1 MRPNIHYIF
10 DFLKSMKHTLLIAI
24 FLCCVQNRCR
34 AEEQIADPSD
44 TPPVLG
50 MAIADPDP
58 DSDYYS
64 VELTVPKVRWKVV
77 GEKRTKLEW
86 PELKVKTDF
95 HCVSVLMTYDQS
107 KARASTQLNNKAQN
121 RVVDIS
127 GKRLSSDQV
136 LQRLKS
142 ETAVLVSVSG
152 NMPDRYYLQ
161 TTRQDTLIIILGILS
176 DAPTPELL
184 PARLEP

>member
-1 MRPNIHYIF
+1 
-10 DFLKSMKHTLLIAI
+10 MKHTLLVA
-24 FLCCVQNRCR
+24 FLLCCVQNHCL
-34 AEEQIADPSD
+34 AEEQIAAPSD

-50 MAIADPDP
+50 TAIAESDP

-64 VELTVPKVRWKVV
+64 VEVTVPKVRWKVV
-77 GEKRTKLEW
+77 GEKRPKLEW

-95 HCVSVLMTYDQS
+95 HRVSVLMTYDQS
-107 KARASTQLNNKAQN
+107 ETQKLSQLSANAQN

-184 PARLEP
+184 PAKLDP